1 MSAAS
6 VSLGEFHSAA
16 ATDTGLLR
24 DNNEDRY
31 FIDAGRGV
39 FLVVDGVGG
48 HAAGELAAQTAVET
62 IREFLTGP
70 GSACVRSGAAAE
82 SSPALP
88 EQRVRD
94 AIAAANNRI
103 FEIAAHNAAHKGM
116 ACVLT
121 LAIVADGQ
129 ITIGHVG
136 DSRLYLIWNGAIRKL
151 TSDHSPVGQDEDA
164 GELTEHEAMRH
175 PRRNEVFRDVGTALR
190 AAGDEGFIEVRR
202 SRFHRDAAIL
212 LCSDGLTDHLS
223 AARVR
228 EVVERYDGDP
238 AQVANEL
245 VEAANL
251 AGGRDNITVVL
262 FRLEDVGADQAIAS
276 SAAEETRISAPAQT
290 DGNTTQH
297 VAVPVAPAGTSR
309 RASIPARNPEKNR
322 TRPAAKSFI
331 GLPYTKSSVSG
342 ILPEIL
348 LARGARSS
356 DQRAK
361 SAR

>member
-62 IREFLTGP
+62 IREFLTDP
-70 GSACVRSGAAAE
+70 DSACVRSGSAAE

-251 AGGRDNITVVL
+251 AGGRDNITAVFVAGPE
-262 FRLEDVGADQAIAS
+262 FRGRSGATRPRTGT
-276 SAAEETRISAPAQT
+276 TRIR
-290 DGNTTQH
+290 
-297 VAVPVAPAGTSR
+297 VP
-309 RASIPARNPEKNR
+309 
-322 TRPAAKSFI
+322 
-331 GLPYTKSSVSG
+331 
-342 ILPEIL
+342 
-348 LARGARSS
+348 RGAFTG
-356 DQRAK
+356 RA
-361 SAR
+361 AFLMYGLLIGMLIWLAMRVFG